1 MDFPCQKYRRVQ
13 LVEYMEGPGPNT
25 CAGYCLFSKYNRM
38 VQETHPPAE
47 LFQLQM
53 GLSFPFLRANDLHS
67 SLLNIRA
74 RSF

>member
-1 MDFPCQKYRRVQ
+1 MGQKSRLMLKKRNKTDSYLVDFAVD
-13 LVEYMEGPGPNT
+13 
-25 CAGYCLFSKYNRM
+25 
-38 VQETHPPAE
+38 

-53 GLSFPFLRANDLHS
+53 GLSLPFLRANDLRS